1 MSATFAE
8 MYAAFQKLFP
18 TVKLSY
24 AEFKLLKPWNLKK
37 AYRETCLCRTCE
49 LFGMCMYREAL
60 QKVGT
65 ALEPIL
71 APSDHGLEDGQGDGD
86 GDDSGTPGGVG
97 AEGSGGD
104 GGSTSSRDP
113 LTSTASDIPALQALA
128 HFCRLKRK
136 GELAQALVCGGCIE
150 TAQPTCLSGKCASC
164 GFAKLWQPVRE
175 RLVDGAG
182 KLRDGIDTVWQSTV
196 RYEVLKSG
204 KKSRATAATPSQMTR
219 CVSAKSH
226 RSLSSLI
233 NLKRCLCLHVFMLS
247 PRHSREVCGGRS
259 ELPRVLVCLGSC

>member
-1 MSATFAE
+1 VLFKSGEYEQRIDYAHMVGKGGNSARLQRPPFSLKPDQRAIRKDAVSDETRAHVREIYESCATSPHQRDVLKRRINRVTESEPALIMSATFAE

-18 TVKLSY
+18 TDKLSY

-37 AYRETCLCRTCE
+37 AYRETCLCRTCGE
-49 LFGMCMYREAL
+49 LFGMYREAL

-113 LTSTASDIPALQALA
+113 LISTARDIPALQALA
-128 HFCRLKRK
+128 DFCRLKRK
-136 GELAQALVCGGCIE
+136 GELA
-150 TAQPTCLSGKCASC
+150 
-164 GFAKLWQPVRE
+164 
-175 RLVDGAG
+175 
-182 KLRDGIDTVWQSTV
+182 
-196 RYEVLKSG
+196 
-204 KKSRATAATPSQMTR
+204 
-219 CVSAKSH
+219 
-226 RSLSSLI
+226 
-233 NLKRCLCLHVFMLS
+233 
-247 PRHSREVCGGRS
+247 
-259 ELPRVLVCLGSC
+259 